1 MAGGEGDPCSSLLR
15 RFAADLRTARFDAC
29 VNRSDAARAI
39 LWRSTMM
46 KLREGNPHFL
56 AENGFGE

>member
-1 MAGGEGDPCSSLLR
+1 MALLH
-15 RFAADLRTARFDAC
+15 RFAADLRADAFDAC
-29 VNRSDAARAI
+29 DARGRAARAI

-46 KLREGNPHFL
+46 KLREGNPLFL

>member
-1 MAGGEGDPCSSLLR
+1 LLR
-15 RFAADLRTARFDAC
+15 QLVSDLRAGRFDAC
-29 VNRSDAARAI
+29 VNRWEAARAI